1 MAQPI
6 PPSSSLLIDKFLL
19 SNQINGV
26 KFSLFSIKKD
36 CLSMAKILKNAGSFL
51 SHFVVTVTGTL
62 SDLCRA
68 D

>member
-1 MAQPI
+1 MAQPV
-6 PPSSSLLIDKFLL
+6 PPGSSLLRDKSLS
-19 SNQINGV
+19 SNQINGL

-51 SHFVVTVTGTL
+51 SHFVVTVAGTL